1 MFEQLM
7 EAVKN
12 GDVTAM
18 RVILDR
24 QPELANETAPDGES
38 PLIAALYRNQMA
50 AVELLLERGASVTI
64 HEAAALDDADAAAQL
79 LDLEPGLLRE
89 YSYDGW
95 TPLHLACFFGA
106 YDTAR
111 LLLERG
117 ADVHVRSRNG
127 MNNCPIHAAAAGKR
141 TALVHLLLEH
151 GADPNARQRGGWTPV
166 HQAAAHCDAG
176 MVELLLHYGGDPD
189 LRQDEGKSARSIAE
203 ENGFSEVL
211 AVLERS

>member
-7 EAVKN
+7 EAVKSGN
-12 GDVTAM
+12 ITVVRA
-18 RVILDR
+18 ILDKR
-24 QPELANETAPDGES
+24 PELADETAPDGES
-38 PLIAALYRNQMA
+38 PLMAALYRNRTDM
-50 AVELLLERGASVTI
+50 VELLLERGASVSI

-79 LDLEPGLLRE
+79 LNLEPKLLQE
-89 YSYDGW
+89 YSHDGW

-117 ADVHVRSRNG
+117 ADVHARSRNG
-127 MNNCPIHAAAAGKR
+127 MRNCPIHAAAAGKR

-151 GADPNARQRGGWTPV
+151 GADPNARQQGGWTPL

-176 MVELLLHYGGDPD
+176 MVKLLLDYGGDPN
-189 LRQDEGKSARSIAE
+189 LRQDQGQSARSIAE
-203 ENGFSEVL
+203 ENGFTEVL
-211 AVLERS
+211 AVLDRG